1 MTDEATI
8 AAARAAADA
17 VLSKARADDEF
28 MAAFKA
34 DPAGVLEAAGID
46 PAAAAQFGA
55 EALATEAP
63 DVSGFARCDFG
74 TCWVTFCNFRT
85 GDGQPLSQHCGGAAV
100 GGVRG

>member
-1 MTDEATI
+1 MTDDATI
-8 AAARAAADA
+8 AATRAAADA
-17 VLSKARADDEF
+17 VLDRARADDAF

-46 PAAAAQFGA
+46 SAAAAQFGA
-55 EALATEAP
+55 EAAATEAP

-85 GDGQPLSQHCGGAAV
+85 GDGQPLSHTCGVAV